1 MGKQYDHEF
10 KQQAVLLS
18 DEIGLAPA
26 ANQLGIPYQT
36 LSEWRKKRTREK
48 PVETDESKRLKQ
60 LERELREL
68 REENEVLKDALGFFA
83 RSRKK

>member
-1 MGKQYDHEF
+1 MGRQYDHEF
-10 KQQAVLLS
+10 KRQAVLLS

-26 ANQLGIPYQT
+26 ANQLGVPYQT

-48 PVETDESKRLKQ
+48 PEETEESKRLKQ
-60 LERELREL
+60 LEREIREL

>member
-48 PVETDESKRLKQ
+48 PAETDESKRLKQ

>member
-1 MGKQYDHEF
+1 MKQYDQEF
-10 KQQAVLLS
+10 KKQAVMLS
-18 DEIGLAPA
+18 DEIGLATA

-48 PVETDESKRLKQ
+48 PVDTEEIKRLKE
-60 LERELREL
+60 LEREMREL
-68 REENEVLKDALGFFA
+68 RQENEVLKDALGFFA

>member
-1 MGKQYDHEF
+1 MGRQYDQEYKH
-10 KQQAVLLS
+10 QAVLLS
-18 DEIGLAPA
+18 DEIGLASA

-48 PVETDESKRLKQ
+48 PVETEESKRLKQ
-60 LERELREL
+60 LEREIRDL

>member
-1 MGKQYDHEF
+1 MKQYDQEF
-10 KQQAVLLS
+10 KKQAVMLS
-18 DEIGLAPA
+18 DEIGLATA

-48 PVETDESKRLKQ
+48 PVETEEIKRLKE
-60 LERELREL
+60 LEREMREL
-68 REENEVLKDALGFFA
+68 RQENEVLKDALGFFA

>member
-48 PVETDESKRLKQ
+48 PVETDENKRLKQ